1 STVAHPSS
9 PRTEQRACKPTVT
22 PSTASVRTS
31 KSHPGQADKG
41 VESAER
47 VVDERTGDKY
57 DAQTDKAADAARRSY
72 GGGGTAS
79 H

>member
-1 STVAHPSS
+1 MGKLGDMANKAK
-9 PRTEQRACKPTVT
+9 ELA
-22 PSTASVRTS
+22 
-31 KSHPGQADKG
+31 KSHPDQADKG

-47 VVDERTGDKY
+47 AVDERTGNKY

-72 GGGGTAS
+72 GGGGTTAG